1 MINSLKNINKE
12 YIIQKLDFKSILIVI
27 LFIISSIFITK
38 FMLGGQNHRK
48 EIKLLEKENKR
59 LQKQKD
65 SLQIEFVEIQK
76 GLIKDSI
83 ELVKLKTQLTFINK
97 KIEIKEIQLKKAI
110 EDLSTFKG
118 SLEKSKKEID
128 ELKNNPVKRTG
139 NELLESIR
147 EKTK

>member
-48 EIKLLEKENKR
+48 EIKLLEKENKK